1 MLTPAP
7 RPQPGRPTPA
17 PGLRRRL
24 EGIGRA
30 LFPAVAG
37 AALMI
42 LAAAPVGLPSTVEAV
57 TLPCIFF
64 WSVFRPASMS
74 PPAVFLIGL
83 LQDLLTMSPFGT
95 GVVSLLLMHAV
106 ALRLRGFIARQSF
119 LTVWLAFCGF
129 AFATALFDWA
139 LHGLLALRLPPIA
152 PVVHLSLIA
161 AGLYPCLALFFSR
174 VHEAMR
180 QAETAP

>member
-17 PGLRRRL
+17 PGLRQRL

-30 LFPAVAG
+30 LFPAVAC
-37 AALMI
+37 AVLMV

-95 GVVSLLLMHAV
+95 GVVSLLLMHAA
-106 ALRLRGFIARQSF
+106 ALRLRAFIARQSF
-119 LTVWLAFCGF
+119 LTVWMLFCAF
-129 AFATALFDWA
+129 AFGTALLDWV
-139 LHGLLALRLPPIA
+139 LHGLLTLRLLPIA
-152 PVVHLSLIA
+152 PVMHLSLIA
-161 AGLYPCLALFFSR
+161 AGLYPGLALFFSR
-174 VHEAMR
+174 VHQAMSH
-180 QAETAP
+180 AETAP